1 MGAKGGRKRERK
13 ERKRMGECV
22 CVRVYLQKGGYLNW
36 QLGTMGERGVRGNGG
51 CWGEPIA
58 NICWLAGSGEMDC
71 SGTVS
76 ERQFH
81 HHLYGPVHLVF
92 LEHWGDLLVKGREE
106 KEREVEET

>member
-1 MGAKGGRKRERK
+1 M
-13 ERKRMGECV
+13 CV
-22 CVRVYLQKGGYLNW
+22 CRGGYLNQ
-36 QLGTMGERGVRGNGG
+36 QLGTGGGWGVRGNGG

-58 NICWLAGSGEMDC
+58 NICWLAGGGEMDC

-81 HHLYGPVHLVF
+81 HHLHGPVHQVF

-106 KEREVEET
+106 EEKTRVADGYTRFHLAKSVWDLKRPVIARGR

>member
-1 MGAKGGRKRERK
+1 M
-13 ERKRMGECV
+13 
-22 CVRVYLQKGGYLNW
+22 
-36 QLGTMGERGVRGNGG
+36 RGDEG

-58 NICWLAGSGEMDC
+58 NICWLAGGGEMDC

-92 LEHWGDLLVKGREE
+92 LEHWGDLLVKEREE
-106 KEREVEET
+106 KEEEET

>member
-1 MGAKGGRKRERK
+1 M
-13 ERKRMGECV
+13 CV
-22 CVRVYLQKGGYLNW
+22 CVWGGALNR
-36 QLGTMGERGVRGNGG
+36 QLGTSEGGGLRGDGG

-58 NICWLAGSGEMDC
+58 NICWLAGGGEMDC

-106 KEREVEET
+106 EEQEEEET